1 MPFVENEMRTKILK
15 AAFNLIGKKSVKD
28 VSMQEIATACNITKP
43 SLYYYFKDKDEL
55 CYTIIRYVLDEQ
67 NKRMKKYFEQNLSL
81 KDILIDIFQN
91 TYNAKTKKMLE
102 FFLHMVNYIKGV
114 PVLEKKFKPLK
125 SYAILANS
133 FKKDGIIDNFSKP
146 LNKDISVYKYF
157 YLNTFLRFFKKILK
171 ISNMTDIDILF
182 LPFLPQII

>member
-1 MPFVENEMRTKILK
+1 MKTKILK

-28 VSMQEIATACNITKP
+28 VSMQEIAAACNITKP

-91 TYNAKTKKMLE
+91 TYNAKQKKCW
-102 FFLHMVNYIKGV
+102 NS
-114 PVLEKKFKPLK
+114 
-125 SYAILANS
+125 SY
-133 FKKDGIIDNFSKP
+133 
-146 LNKDISVYKYF
+146 
-157 YLNTFLRFFKKILK
+157 TW
-171 ISNMTDIDILF
+171 
-182 LPFLPQII
+182 